1 MVELRAEVEPLRRE
15 NLEFRQQVGYW
26 QSRHRDALLRIAAL
40 EQEVEQLEGQK
51 RQLQADLFGRRSETK
66 PLKDRSNHLDDP
78 QDDSHHPKR
87 KRGQQP
93 ENHGPQRRD
102 DSRLPVREQFVDLP
116 PEQCV
121 CPDCGQPFR
130 LRSDTEDSEQI
141 EIDKELVVGDLPEQ
155 VVADSLFAEGGEGI
169 EVCAV
174 QFRSRAVG
182 EEPRNEVRKV
192 DEGIEQ
198 VNDKLLE
205 NTKVQERLTKQ
216 TAFLDQL
223 DGFVAASAKSD

>member
-116 PEQCV
+116 PEQCA
-121 CPDCGQPFR
+121 CQDCGQPFR

-169 EVCAV
+169 EVRAV

-205 NTKVQERLTKQ
+205 NTKAQERLTKQ

>member
-1 MVELRAEVEPLRRE
+1 MVELLAEVEPLRRE
-15 NLEFRQQVGYW
+15 NLKFRQQVGYW

-93 ENHGPQRRD
+93 ENHGPQRRN

-121 CPDCGQPFR
+121 CPDCGQPFC

-169 EVCAV
+169 EVRAV

-205 NTKVQERLTKQ
+205 NTKAQERLTKQ

>member
-1 MVELRAEVEPLRRE
+1 MTL
-15 NLEFRQQVGYW
+15 Y
-26 QSRHRDALLRIAAL
+26 
-40 EQEVEQLEGQK
+40 
-51 RQLQADLFGRRSETK
+51 
-66 PLKDRSNHLDDP
+66 
-78 QDDSHHPKR
+78 
-87 KRGQQP
+87 RGQAMVTRTIP
-93 ENHGPQRRD
+93 
-102 DSRLPVREQFVDLP
+102 
-116 PEQCV
+116 
-121 CPDCGQPFR
+121 
-130 LRSDTEDSEQI
+130 I
-141 EIDKELVVGDLPEQ
+141 EGAKGSKKLVVGDLPEQ

-169 EVCAV
+169 EVRAV

-205 NTKVQERLTKQ
+205 NTKAQERLTKQ